1 MVINDLCFKGRRSVD
16 WNIVEKCLKEY
27 IGQCAEITETSD
39 MVYIGADFPDE
50 FAHSRDTKE
59 LRGAN
64 MYAKANSSNIIK
76 EVRDLYNLV
85 LKDIQDLAA
94 MALKDADVFY
104 QRLSS
109 RMERRYMAD
118 ASEMQKECDRLEAR
132 NQEIDSMFMSLYT
145 DKAKGILTEQRF
157 LKLTASL
164 EQEQEANRKRLQD
177 LMLVMRR
184 TDEQESDVRTF
195 MQEIRKYAAIQ
206 ELDEA
211 VLNRLISKILV
222 GEVKKVDGQKCQEIK
237 IVYNFVGEI
246 QEITG

>member
-157 LKLTASL
+157 LKLTATL

-222 GEVKKVDGQKCQEIK
+222 GEVRKVDGQKCQEVK

-246 QEITG
+246 PFN